1 MDLNTHFLTN
11 YSQHF
16 VESRRRSAARFSYG
30 NGSFVTGMIATA
42 AAGIRRAAATI
53 EGWARGAESDV
64 VEYRVPGATSAR

>member
-16 VESRRRSAARFSYG
+16 VESRRRSAARLSYG
-30 NGSFVTGMIATA
+30 NGSFVTGMIAAA
-42 AAGIRRAAATI
+42 AAGIRRTAATI

-64 VEYRVPGATSAR
+64 VEYRLPGATSVR